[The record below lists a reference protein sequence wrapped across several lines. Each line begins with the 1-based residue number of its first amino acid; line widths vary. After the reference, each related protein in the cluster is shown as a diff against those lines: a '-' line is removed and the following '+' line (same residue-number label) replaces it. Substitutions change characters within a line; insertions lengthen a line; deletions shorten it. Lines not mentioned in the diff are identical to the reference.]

1 MCYQEDSVPTVQI
14 SARIDQRLKQTL
26 DEVCRSRGIVMNHFI
41 QEAILDRLEEL
52 EDIED
57 LKAIRHEPTRP
68 LAKVLA
74 ELKRD
79 GKV

>member
-1 MCYQEDSVPTVQI
+1 MCYQEESVPTVQI
-14 SARIDQRLKQTL
+14 SARIDQRLKQAL

-52 EDIED
+52 EDLED

-68 LAKVLA
+68 LAEVLA

>member
-1 MCYQEDSVPTVQI
+1 MGTVQI
-14 SARIDQRLKQTL
+14 NARIDERLKRAL
-26 DEVCRSRGIVMNHFI
+26 EEYCRSRGIVMNHFI

-68 LAKVLA
+68 LAEVLA
-74 ELKRD
+74 ELRLD
-79 GKV
+79 GEV